1 MVSHERGQVL
11 LMGALLLGI
20 ALIGTIVFING
31 MLFTV
36 SADTGTDGASMSEAT
51 TIRQAIDDDVRAMV
65 TSITRDGSADF
76 EAALL
81 DNISTYSRHYANTTA
96 NGDPAYVNVS
106 VDTSESEGVLLSQTT
121 EEKFTADDN
130 SQDWDLVD
138 ENNASDVTRFD
149 LTVTNFPQGVGDTN
163 AFYITVA
170 NASGSV
176 LWMAELYK
184 NQSTSTYRLNTRN
197 QSTAFTEECS
207 GFAGDQIDLLAGEVA
222 GCEFTT
228 FRDEFDGPY
237 TIRFE
242 DGHKADGT
250 YRIAVGSA
258 NEGNFADGQVNPS
271 LVRPAVRVVYESPD
285 LRFDSTRV
293 INTSQS

>member
-1 MVSHERGQVL
+1 
-11 LMGALLLGI
+11 MGALLVGI
-20 ALIGTIVFING
+20 ALVGTIVFING

-36 SADTGTDGASMSEAT
+36 SADTGTDGAGMSEAT

-65 TSITRDGSADF
+65 TSISRDGPADF

-81 DNISTYSRHYANTTA
+81 DNVSTYSRHYANTTA
-96 NGDPAYVNVS
+96 TGDPAYVNVS
-106 VDTSESEGVLLSQTT
+106 VDTSESEGVLLQQTT
-121 EEKFTADDN
+121 AEKFTADDN
-130 SQDWDLVD
+130 SQDWWLVD
-138 ENNASDVTRFD
+138 EDNASDVTRFD
-149 LTVTNFPQGVGDTN
+149 LTITDFQGVNATS
-163 AFYITVA
+163 AFYITVSDE
-170 NASGSV
+170 SGSGY
-176 LWMAELYK
+176 WMAQLYDDG
-184 NQSTSTYRLNTRN
+184 SGYRLYTRN
-197 QSTAFTEECS
+197 QSSAFTEECS
-207 GFAGDQIDLLAGEVA
+207 GFGSGDQLDLLAGEVA
-222 GCEFTT
+222 GCEFPT
-228 FRDEFDGPY
+228 FLDEFDGPY

-258 NEGNFADGQVNPS
+258 NEGNFAPGQVNPS